1 MLLVKPYILYKKA
14 NKPVTLGHHSPNSEV
29 ESNEGLL
36 NATMNQGATEHDEHE
51 VRFIS

>member
-36 NATMNQGATEHDEHE
+36 NPSRDKEHGEHGEHE
-51 VRFIS
+51 VWIIS